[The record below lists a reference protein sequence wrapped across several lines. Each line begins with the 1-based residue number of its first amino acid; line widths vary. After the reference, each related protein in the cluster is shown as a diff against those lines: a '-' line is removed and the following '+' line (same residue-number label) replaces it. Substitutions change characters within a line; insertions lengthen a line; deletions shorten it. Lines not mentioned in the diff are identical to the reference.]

1 MENSLNDAFRFNL
14 ECYDN
19 NIIDKEDFINAME
32 ENIAYHS
39 NQKLKA
45 EIDTYIERIKA
56 DIRDD
61 FADDTIL
68 PKSWDE
74 LSSKREPTE
83 YYADYIT
90 DFGFSVANVI
100 TDRLD
105 EWLKEE
111 WIKLKTTNKWH
122 K

>member
-74 LSSKREPTE
+74 LSSKCEPTE

-100 TDRLD
+100 TDKLD
-105 EWLKEE
+105 DWLKEE
-111 WIKLKTTNKWH
+111 WIQIKTTNKWH

>member
-32 ENIAYHS
+32 ENIAYLS

-45 EIDTYIERIKA
+45 EIDTYIRRIKA

-61 FADDTIL
+61 FAHHTVL
-68 PKSWDE
+68 PKNWEE
-74 LSSKREPTE
+74 LQGKCDSNM
-83 YYADYIT
+83 YFADYLT
-90 DFGFSVANVI
+90 DLGFSVANVI

-111 WIKLKTTNKWH
+111 WNQLKTKNKW
-122 K
+122 KY